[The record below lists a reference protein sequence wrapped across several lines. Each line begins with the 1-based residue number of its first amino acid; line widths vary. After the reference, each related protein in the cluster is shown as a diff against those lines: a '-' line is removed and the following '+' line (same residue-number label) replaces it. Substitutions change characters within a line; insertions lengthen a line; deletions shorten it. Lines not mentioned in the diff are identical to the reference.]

1 MLAIVIGMLFV
12 LGVAC
17 SVIFTVAW
25 PNIRAGA
32 WLLTPEGERLTRGAR
47 RRARKAARKARSA
60 ASSVASSVRDRR
72 PEAAV
77 APAVEPG
84 DDVVIELPDAD
95 PVAGKIAAGIAA
107 RSKPTP
113 PAQQSSPLATPA
125 TGVSETISR

>member
-32 WLLTPEGERLTRGAR
+32 WLLTPEGERLTRDAR
-47 RRARKAARKARSA
+47 RRARKAAKKARSA
-60 ASSVASSVRDRR
+60 ASSVATSVRDRR
-72 PEAAV
+72 PEPV
-77 APAVEPG
+77 PAPTVDP
-84 DDVVIELPDAD
+84 DVDVVIELPDAD

-107 RSKPTP
+107 RSRTVP
-113 PAQQSSPLATPA
+113 PAQLGSPLATPA
-125 TGVSETISR
+125 TGVSETASR